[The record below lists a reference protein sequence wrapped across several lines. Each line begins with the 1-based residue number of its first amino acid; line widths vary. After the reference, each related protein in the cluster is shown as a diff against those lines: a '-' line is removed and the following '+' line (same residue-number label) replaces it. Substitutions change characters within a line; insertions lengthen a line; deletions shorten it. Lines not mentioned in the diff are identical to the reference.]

1 MMNTAYFSFLASAY
15 PDEIEAKV
23 GLIGVVVGV
32 GCTMGP
38 VIGSFVYNFVGFSWT
53 FIIFGILMAPSCI
66 LVMTLGKPAQIKA
79 ANGAATGNKVVSEQE
94 AGADE
99 ESDLL
104 CLSTGSDAEA
114 AANAQ
119 EL

>member
-1 MMNTAYFSFLASAY
+1 MMNTTYFSFLAQAY

-23 GLIGVVVGV
+23 GLIGVVVGI

-79 ANGAATGNKVVSEQE
+79 ANGAATGNKVEQE

-99 ESDLL
+99 EADQL
-104 CLSTGSDAEA
+104 CLSFGSDAEA

>member
-1 MMNTAYFSFLASAY
+1 MMNTTLFSFLAQAY

-23 GLIGVVVGV
+23 GFVGV
-32 GCTMGP
+32 LVGTGCTMGP
-38 VIGSFVYNFVGFSWT
+38 VIGSIVYNFVGFSST
-53 FIIFGILMAPSCI
+53 FIIFGLLMAPSII
-66 LVMTLGKPAQIKA
+66 LTLTLGSSAKIKA
-79 ANGAATGNKVVSEQE
+79 ANEAAKGNEVASEQE

-99 ESDLL
+99 EAEQFNF
-104 CLSTGSDAEA
+104 STASDAEA